1 MPGGMGTLR
10 IDWAIKGATVRYAD
24 ALITISGMILR
35 TFVSSFFLY
44 ASVYVLLQW
53 PLPQPNQQLLGP
65 VIIVVSISE
74 SFKFKSWNSLAC
86 PYQGFVTGH
95 FFSPDS
101 LVSFLIF
108 SYSLV
113 FLMKPIS
120 IKLYPMSIILVFR
133 SLGWYP
139 SSALIYNRTKII

>member
-53 PLPQPNQQLLGP
+53 PLPQPNQQLLVP
-65 VIIVVSISE
+65 
-74 SFKFKSWNSLAC
+74 
-86 PYQGFVTGH
+86 
-95 FFSPDS
+95 
-101 LVSFLIF
+101 
-108 SYSLV
+108 
-113 FLMKPIS
+113 
-120 IKLYPMSIILVFR
+120 
-133 SLGWYP
+133 
-139 SSALIYNRTKII
+139 